1 MILRNAYVLRNWKSN
16 IEKVD
21 IKIDKGKIIKIA
33 KNLKDND
40 NEEFDLDNKLII
52 PGLVNT
58 HTHAAMSILRG
69 IAEDLSFNK
78 WLFEHIIPLEE
89 KLNEDIVY
97 FASMLSMMEMS
108 KNGIVAFCDMY
119 MFEDSVAQAVKDFG
133 MKALLTRGLVSEENK
148 IEKSRLNEALSLF
161 EKWHGI
167 DNRIFVGLG
176 PHAPYT
182 CSLEALK
189 EIGKLSRKLKIPV
202 TMHLFENKWEK
213 EQFSLSQILSS
224 GIADYHFLAVHC
236 VHLDD
241 NDIKMLKDFNVF
253 ISHNPT
259 SNLKLGNG
267 IAPIQKMIENGLT
280 VALGTDGPASNNSL
294 DILFEARIAS
304 LLQKKDNPQNLDIN
318 QMLKM
323 LTINGYRSLNIEG
336 GEIKE
341 GFPADLTII
350 NLKNPSFYPIENMK
364 KHIIHSKVDVFATM
378 VNGKFTYYNGTFP
391 TIDEKEVYRKFSTF
405 YKKVI
410 GKEN

>member
-21 IKIDKGKIIKIA
+21 IKIDKGKIIKID
-33 KNLKDND
+33 KNLKDNED
-40 NEEFDLDNKLII
+40 EEFDLDNKLII

-69 IAEDLSFNK
+69 IAEDLPFNK

-176 PHAPYT
+176 PHAPD
-182 CSLEALK
+182 
-189 EIGKLSRKLKIPV
+189 RKSV
-202 TMHLFENKWEK
+202 
-213 EQFSLSQILSS
+213 
-224 GIADYHFLAVHC
+224 V
-236 VHLDD
+236 
-241 NDIKMLKDFNVF
+241 
-253 ISHNPT
+253 
-259 SNLKLGNG
+259 
-267 IAPIQKMIENGLT
+267 
-280 VALGTDGPASNNSL
+280 
-294 DILFEARIAS
+294 
-304 LLQKKDNPQNLDIN
+304 
-318 QMLKM
+318 
-323 LTINGYRSLNIEG
+323 
-336 GEIKE
+336 
-341 GFPADLTII
+341 
-350 NLKNPSFYPIENMK
+350 
-364 KHIIHSKVDVFATM
+364 
-378 VNGKFTYYNGTFP
+378 
-391 TIDEKEVYRKFSTF
+391 
-405 YKKVI
+405 
-410 GKEN
+410 